1 MILSFSVIFI
11 SIVNKGISNH
21 LLKASAKRRRS
32 KAQIKEEKAQEER
45 KQKEIAKKLATYDA
59 MEQKIME
66 QDTLIE
72 EKDQYRLLCASL
84 YDEGVIKQSEDVSI
98 IPVEDPLEREGIR
111 TKSK

>member
-1 MILSFSVIFI
+1 MTILILV

-59 MEQKIME
+59 MEQKVM
-66 QDTLIE
+66 D
-72 EKDQYRLLCASL
+72 
-84 YDEGVIKQSEDVSI
+84 
-98 IPVEDPLEREGIR
+98 
-111 TKSK
+111 